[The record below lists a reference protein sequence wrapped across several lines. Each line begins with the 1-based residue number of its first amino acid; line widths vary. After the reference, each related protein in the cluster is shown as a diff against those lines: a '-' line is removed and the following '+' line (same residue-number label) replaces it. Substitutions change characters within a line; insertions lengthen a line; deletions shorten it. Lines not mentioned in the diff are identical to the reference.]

1 MTTRTTLRRRRALSC
16 ALALLVVAR
25 AAAARGDVAPVA
37 PSGAAPVAS
46 ADSAPAAPA
55 SADARPP
62 ALREVAIDQNLDAQ
76 VPLDLA
82 FHDESGAPVSLGQY
96 FGKRP
101 VILTLVYYR
110 CPMLCTLVLNGLVRA
125 LRTLAFDPGREFE
138 LVTVSFDPR
147 ETPELAAKKKATY
160 LGEYDRAGAA
170 TAWHFLT
177 GDAPAVERLAR
188 AVGFHYTYVP
198 EEQQFAH
205 AATIMVLTPDGRIS
219 RYFFG
224 VEYSPRDLRF
234 GLIDAAERKIGTAV
248 DHLLLYCYR
257 YDPATGKYGA
267 VAMNLIRAGG
277 ALTVFA
283 LVGFIVTMRRRETRA
298 AAAPSITVV
307 RKGFGQVASQ
317 TRREGSEPRRRS
329 GSYAEQRSDRA
340 TKYGEANWPN
350 PPRRP

>member
-25 AAAARGDVAPVA
+25 AATARGDVAPVA

-224 VEYSPRDLRF
+224 VGTHRQSPLGNPQYARRVDRHFLDRLRPGQVAGLDQPRD
-234 GLIDAAERKIGTAV
+234 DQ
-248 DHLLLYCYR
+248 
-257 YDPATGKYGA
+257 P
-267 VAMNLIRAGG
+267 RAGG

-298 AAAPSITVV
+298 AAAPSISVV